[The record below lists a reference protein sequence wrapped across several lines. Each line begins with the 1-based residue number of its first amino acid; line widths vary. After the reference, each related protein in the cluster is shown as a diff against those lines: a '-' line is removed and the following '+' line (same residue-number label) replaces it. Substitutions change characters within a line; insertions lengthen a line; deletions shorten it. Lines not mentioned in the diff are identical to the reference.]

1 MPATLGRRILV
12 VVRGG
17 LAKIW
22 VENVDEREEETD
34 DDQGREGRK

>member
-12 VVRGG
+12 VVGGG

-22 VENVDEREEETD
+22 YENVDEGKEEAD
-34 DDQGREGRK
+34 DVQGRERRR